1 MTTQS
6 SNNNRAKILIGL
18 LVVLLVS
25 LAGYTYTLIQ
35 QNKETVLFL
44 EADKAEVQKEL
55 EAIVVSYNEIL
66 QDNKL
71 KDKELIAARDRIV
84 VLLDSV
90 KNYKAN
96 LSIINRYKAQVRALK
111 NERTQLFKRADS
123 LLIVTQRLAIEKDS
137 TTAVLN
143 KTIKVVDSVTTA
155 NTQLFNSLE
164 KGALIG
170 ISNLDATAIIVRK
183 GGKIKETKRASR
195 ADKIRVCYTI
205 APNTLAQ
212 AGDRVLYVQVIN
224 PDNNIIGDKSNITF
238 GQDLL
243 TYSKSES
250 VFYEN
255 QALDVCAIVGSTGQD
270 VLKGLYTINIFDA
283 QRQIGST
290 TLMLK

>member
-6 SNNNRAKILIGL
+6 NNNNRAKILIGL

-25 LAGYTYTLIQ
+25 LAAYTYTLIQ
-35 QNKETVLFL
+35 QNNETVLFL

-55 EAIVVSYNEIL
+55 EALVVSYNEIL

-71 KDKELIAARDRIV
+71 KDKDLIAARDRII

-90 KNYKAN
+90 KDYKAN
-96 LSIINRYKAQVRALK
+96 LSIITRYKAQVKGLK

-123 LLIVTQRLAIEKDS
+123 LLVVTQRLAVEKDS
-137 TTAVLN
+137 TTAVLI

>member
-1 MTTQS
+1 MKTHS
-6 SNNNRAKILIGL
+6 NNNNRAKILIGL

-66 QDNKL
+66 QDNKI

-170 ISNLDATAIIVRK
+170 ISNLDVTAIIVRK
-183 GGKIKETKRASR
+183 GGKIKQTKRASR

-224 PDNNIIGDKSNITF
+224 PENNIIGDKSNITF

>member
-6 SNNNRAKILIGL
+6 NNNNRAKILIGL

-44 EADKAEVQKEL
+44 EADKAELQKEL
-55 EAIVVSYNEIL
+55 EALVVSYNEIL
-66 QDNKL
+66 QDNNL
-71 KDKELIAARDRIV
+71 KDKDLLAARDRVIA
-84 VLLDSV
+84 LLDSV
-90 KNYKAN
+90 KDYKAN
-96 LSIINRYKAQVRALK
+96 LSIITRYKAQVRGLK

-123 LLIVTQRLAIEKDS
+123 LLVVTQRLAIEKDS
-137 TTAVLN
+137 TTAVLV

-250 VFYEN
+250 IFYEN
-255 QALDVCAIVGSTGQD
+255 QALDVCAIIGTTGQD

-290 TLMLK
+290 TLILK

>member
-55 EAIVVSYNEIL
+55 EALVVSYNEIL

-71 KDKELIAARDRIV
+71 KDKDLIAARDRIV

-96 LSIINRYKAQVRALK
+96 LSIITRYKAQVRGLK
-111 NERTQLFKRADS
+111 NERAQLFKRADS
-123 LLIVTQRLAIEKDS
+123 LLVVTQRLAIEKDS
-137 TTAVLN
+137 TTAVLI

-255 QALDVCAIVGSTGQD
+255 QALDVCAIIGTTGQD

>member
-25 LAGYTYTLIQ
+25 LAGYTYTLIE

-55 EAIVVSYNEIL
+55 EALVVSYNEIL
-66 QDNKL
+66 QDNEL
-71 KDKELIAARDRIV
+71 KDKDLIAARDRII

-90 KNYKAN
+90 KDYKAN
-96 LSIINRYKAQVRALK
+96 LSIITRYKAQVRGLK

-123 LLIVTQRLAIEKDS
+123 LLVVTQRLAIEKDS
-137 TTAVLN
+137 TTAVLI

-243 TYSKSES
+243 TYSKSAS

-255 QALDVCAIVGSTGQD
+255 QALDVCAIVGVTGQD
-270 VLKGLYTINIFDA
+270 VLKGFYTINIFDA

>member
-66 QDNKL
+66 QDNEL

-96 LSIINRYKAQVRALK
+96 LSIINRYKAQVRGLK

-170 ISNLDATAIIVRK
+170 ITNLDATAIIVRK
-183 GGKIKETKRASR
+183 GGKIKQTKRASR

-243 TYSKSES
+243 TYSKSEI

-255 QALDVCAIVGSTGQD
+255 KALDVCAIVGTTGQD

>member
-44 EADKAEVQKEL
+44 EADKAQVQKEL
-55 EAIVVSYNEIL
+55 EALVVSYNEIL

-71 KDKELIAARDRIV
+71 KDKDLIAARDRVI

-90 KNYKAN
+90 KDYKAN
-96 LSIINRYKAQVRALK
+96 LSIITRYKAQVRGLK
-111 NERTQLFKRADS
+111 NERAQLFKRADS
-123 LLIVTQRLAIEKDS
+123 LLVVTQRLAIEKDS
-137 TTAVLN
+137 TTAVLI

-255 QALDVCAIVGSTGQD
+255 QALDVCAIVGTAGQD

>member
-35 QNKETVLFL
+35 QNKETLLFL

-66 QDNKL
+66 QDNEL

-111 NERTQLFKRADS
+111 NERTQLFIRADS

-170 ISNLDATAIIVRK
+170 ITNLDATAIIVRK
-183 GGKIKETKRASR
+183 GGKIKQTKRASR

-243 TYSKSES
+243 TYSKSEI

-255 QALDVCAIVGSTGQD
+255 QALDVCAIIGTTGQD

>member
-1 MTTQS
+1 MKTQS

-55 EAIVVSYNEIL
+55 EALVVSYNEIL

-71 KDKELIAARDRIV
+71 KDKDLIAARDRII

-90 KNYKAN
+90 KDYKAN
-96 LSIINRYKAQVRALK
+96 LSIITRYKAQVRALK

-123 LLIVTQRLAIEKDS
+123 LLVVTQRLAVEKDS
-137 TTAVLN
+137 TTAVLI

-255 QALDVCAIVGSTGQD
+255 QALDVCAIVGTTGQD

>member
-66 QDNKL
+66 QDNEL

-96 LSIINRYKAQVRALK
+96 LSIINRYKAQVRGLK

-170 ISNLDATAIIVRK
+170 ITNLDVTAIIVRR
-183 GGKIKETKRASR
+183 GGKIKQTKRASR

-224 PDNNIIGDKSNITF
+224 PENNIIGDKSNITF

-243 TYSKSES
+243 TYSKSEI

-255 QALDVCAIVGSTGQD
+255 KALDVCAIVGTAGQD

>member
-35 QNKETVLFL
+35 QNKETLLFL

-66 QDNKL
+66 QDNEL

-111 NERTQLFKRADS
+111 NERTQLFIRADS
-123 LLIVTQRLAIEKDS
+123 LLFVTQRLAIEKDS

-170 ISNLDATAIIVRK
+170 ITNLDVTAIIVRR
-183 GGKIKETKRASR
+183 GGKIKQTKRASR

-224 PDNNIIGDKSNITF
+224 PENNIIGDKSNITF

-243 TYSKSES
+243 TYSKSDI

-255 QALDVCAIVGSTGQD
+255 KALDVCAIVGTAGQD

>member
-44 EADKAEVQKEL
+44 EADKAQVQKEL
-55 EAIVVSYNEIL
+55 EALVVSYNEIL

-71 KDKELIAARDRIV
+71 KDKDLIAARDRII

-90 KNYKAN
+90 KDYKAN
-96 LSIINRYKAQVRALK
+96 LSIITRYKAQVRGLK
-111 NERTQLFKRADS
+111 NERAQLFKRADS
-123 LLIVTQRLAIEKDS
+123 LLVVTQRLAIEKDS
-137 TTAVLN
+137 TTAVLI

-255 QALDVCAIVGSTGQD
+255 QALDVCAIIGTTGQD

>member
-6 SNNNRAKILIGL
+6 NNNNRAKILIGL

-55 EAIVVSYNEIL
+55 EALVVSYNEIL

-71 KDKELIAARDRIV
+71 KDKDLIAARDRII

-90 KNYKAN
+90 KDYKAN
-96 LSIINRYKAQVRALK
+96 LSIITRYKAQVRGLK
-111 NERTQLFKRADS
+111 NERAQLFKRADS
-123 LLIVTQRLAIEKDS
+123 LLVVTQRLAIEKDS
-137 TTAVLN
+137 TTAVLI

-195 ADKIRVCYTI
+195 ADKIRVCFTI

-255 QALDVCAIVGSTGQD
+255 QALDVCAIVGTTGQD

>member
-44 EADKAEVQKEL
+44 EADKAQVQKEL
-55 EAIVVSYNEIL
+55 EALVVSYNEIL

-71 KDKELIAARDRIV
+71 KDKDLIAARDRIV

-96 LSIINRYKAQVRALK
+96 LSIITRYKAQVRGLK
-111 NERTQLFKRADS
+111 NERAQLFKRADS
-123 LLIVTQRLAIEKDS
+123 LLVVTQRLAIEKDS
-137 TTAVLN
+137 TTAVLI

-255 QALDVCAIVGSTGQD
+255 QALDVCAIVGTTGQD

>member
-6 SNNNRAKILIGL
+6 SNNNLAKILIGL
-18 LVVLLVS
+18 LVILLVS
-25 LAGYTYTLIQ
+25 LAGYTYKLIQ

-55 EAIVVSYNEIL
+55 EALIVSYDEIL

-71 KDKELIAARDRIV
+71 KDKDLIAARDRII

-90 KNYKAN
+90 KDYKAN
-96 LSIINRYKAQVRALK
+96 LSIITRYKAQVRGLK
-111 NERTQLFKRADS
+111 NERAELFKRADS
-123 LLIVTQRLAIEKDS
+123 LLLVTERLAIERDS

-143 KTIKVVDSVTTA
+143 KTIKAVDSVTTA
-155 NTQLFNSLE
+155 NTQMSKSLE

-170 ISNLDATAIIVRK
+170 IINLNASAIIVRK

-195 ADKIRVCYTI
+195 ADKIRVCFTI
-205 APNTLAQ
+205 APNNLAQ

-243 TYSKSES
+243 TYSKSTS

-255 QALDVCAIVGSTGQD
+255 QALDVCAILGTTGQD
-270 VLKGLYTINIFDA
+270 VLKGLYTISVFDA

>member
-6 SNNNRAKILIGL
+6 SNNNRANILIGL
-18 LVVLLVS
+18 LLVLLVS

-55 EAIVVSYNEIL
+55 EALVVSYNEIL
-66 QDNKL
+66 QDNNL
-71 KDKELIAARDRIV
+71 KDKDLLAARDRVIA
-84 VLLDSV
+84 LLDSV
-90 KNYKAN
+90 KDYKAN
-96 LSIINRYKAQVRALK
+96 LSIITRYKAQVRGLK

-123 LLIVTQRLAIEKDS
+123 LLVVTQRLAIEKDS
-137 TTAVLN
+137 TTAVLV

-255 QALDVCAIVGSTGQD
+255 QALDVCAIIGTTGQD

>member
-55 EAIVVSYNEIL
+55 EALVVSYNEIL

-71 KDKELIAARDRIV
+71 KDKDLIAARDRII

-96 LSIINRYKAQVRALK
+96 LSIITRYKAQVRGLK
-111 NERTQLFKRADS
+111 NERAQLFKRADS
-123 LLIVTQRLAIEKDS
+123 LLVVTQRLAIEKDS
-137 TTAVLN
+137 TTAVLI

-155 NTQLFNSLE
+155 NTQLFKSLE

-183 GGKIKETKRASR
+183 GGKIKQTKRASR

>member
-6 SNNNRAKILIGL
+6 NNNNRAKILIGL

-55 EAIVVSYNEIL
+55 EALVVSYNEIL

-71 KDKELIAARDRIV
+71 KDKDLIAARDRVI

-90 KNYKAN
+90 KDYKAN
-96 LSIINRYKAQVRALK
+96 LSIITRYKAQVRGLK
-111 NERTQLFKRADS
+111 NERVQLFKRADS
-123 LLIVTQRLAIEKDS
+123 LLVVTQRLAIEKDS
-137 TTAVLN
+137 TTAVLI

-255 QALDVCAIVGSTGQD
+255 QALDVCAIVGTAGQD

>member
-55 EAIVVSYNEIL
+55 EALVVSYNEIL

-71 KDKELIAARDRIV
+71 KDKDLIAARDRII

-90 KNYKAN
+90 KDYKAN
-96 LSIINRYKAQVRALK
+96 LSIITRYKAQVRGLK
-111 NERTQLFKRADS
+111 NERAQLFKRADS
-123 LLIVTQRLAIEKDS
+123 LLVVTQRLAIEKDS
-137 TTAVLN
+137 TTAVLV

>member
-1 MTTQS
+1 MKTHS
-6 SNNNRAKILIGL
+6 NNNNRAKILIGL

-66 QDNKL
+66 QDNEL
-71 KDKELIAARDRIV
+71 KDNELIAARDRIV

-111 NERTQLFKRADS
+111 NERTQLFIRADS

-170 ISNLDATAIIVRK
+170 ITNLDATAIIVRR
-183 GGKIKETKRASR
+183 GGKIKQTKRASR

-255 QALDVCAIVGSTGQD
+255 QALDVCAIIGTTGQD

>member
-55 EAIVVSYNEIL
+55 EALVVSYNEIL

-71 KDKELIAARDRIV
+71 KDKDLIAARDRIV

-96 LSIINRYKAQVRALK
+96 LSIITRYKAQVRGLK
-111 NERTQLFKRADS
+111 NERAQLFKRADS
-123 LLIVTQRLAIEKDS
+123 LLVVTQRLAIEKDS
-137 TTAVLN
+137 TTAVLI

-255 QALDVCAIVGSTGQD
+255 QALDVCAIVGTAGQD

>member
-35 QNKETVLFL
+35 QNKETLLFL

-55 EAIVVSYNEIL
+55 EALVVSYNEIL

-71 KDKELIAARDRIV
+71 KDKDLIAARDRIV
-84 VLLDSV
+84 VLLNSV

-96 LSIINRYKAQVRALK
+96 LSIINRYKAQVRGLK

-170 ISNLDATAIIVRK
+170 ITNLDATAIIVRK

-255 QALDVCAIVGSTGQD
+255 QALDVCAIIGTTGQD

>member
-44 EADKAEVQKEL
+44 EADKAQVQKEL
-55 EAIVVSYNEIL
+55 EALVVSYNEIL
-66 QDNKL
+66 QDNEL
-71 KDKELIAARDRIV
+71 KDKDLIAARDRII

-90 KNYKAN
+90 KDYKAN
-96 LSIINRYKAQVRALK
+96 LSIITRYKAQVRALK
-111 NERTQLFKRADS
+111 NERAQLFKRADS
-123 LLIVTQRLAIEKDS
+123 LLVVTQRLAIEKDS
-137 TTAVLN
+137 TTAVLI

-183 GGKIKETKRASR
+183 GGKIKETKRANR

>member
-55 EAIVVSYNEIL
+55 EALVVSYNEIL

-71 KDKELIAARDRIV
+71 KDKDLIAARDRVI

-90 KNYKAN
+90 KDYKAN
-96 LSIINRYKAQVRALK
+96 LSIITRYKAQVRGLK
-111 NERTQLFKRADS
+111 NERAQLFKRADS
-123 LLIVTQRLAIEKDS
+123 LLVVTQRLAIEKDS
-137 TTAVLN
+137 TTAVLI

-224 PDNNIIGDKSNITF
+224 PENNIIGDKSNITF

-255 QALDVCAIVGSTGQD
+255 QALDVCAIIGTTGQD

>member
-6 SNNNRAKILIGL
+6 NNNNRAKILIGL

-44 EADKAEVQKEL
+44 EADKAQVQKEL
-55 EAIVVSYNEIL
+55 EALVVSYNEIL

-71 KDKELIAARDRIV
+71 KDKDLIAARDRII

-90 KNYKAN
+90 KDYKAN
-96 LSIINRYKAQVRALK
+96 LSIITRYKAQVKGLK
-111 NERTQLFKRADS
+111 NERAQLFKRADS
-123 LLIVTQRLAIEKDS
+123 LLVVTQRLAVEKDS
-137 TTAVLN
+137 TTAVLI

-212 AGDRVLYVQVIN
+212 SGDRVLYVQVIN

-255 QALDVCAIVGSTGQD
+255 QALDVCAIVGTAGQD

>member
-6 SNNNRAKILIGL
+6 NNNNRAKILIGL

-55 EAIVVSYNEIL
+55 EALVVSYNEIL

-71 KDKELIAARDRIV
+71 KDKDLIAARDRVI

-90 KNYKAN
+90 KDYKAN
-96 LSIINRYKAQVRALK
+96 LSIITRYKAQVRGLK
-111 NERTQLFKRADS
+111 NERAQLFKRADS
-123 LLIVTQRLAIEKDS
+123 LLVVTQRLAIEKDS
-137 TTAVLN
+137 TTAVLI

-183 GGKIKETKRASR
+183 GGKIKETKRATR

-255 QALDVCAIVGSTGQD
+255 QALDVCAIVGTKGQD

>member
-25 LAGYTYTLIQ
+25 LAGYTYTLIE

-55 EAIVVSYNEIL
+55 EALVVSYNEIL
-66 QDNKL
+66 QDNEL
-71 KDKELIAARDRIV
+71 KDKDLIAARDRII

-90 KNYKAN
+90 KDYKAN
-96 LSIINRYKAQVRALK
+96 LSIITRYKAQVRGLK

-123 LLIVTQRLAIEKDS
+123 LLVVTQRLAIEKDS
-137 TTAVLN
+137 TTAVLV

-250 VFYEN
+250 IFYEN
-255 QALDVCAIVGSTGQD
+255 QALDVCAIIGTTGQD

>member
-66 QDNKL
+66 QDNEL

-111 NERTQLFKRADS
+111 NERTQLFIRADS
-123 LLIVTQRLAIEKDS
+123 LLFVTQRLAIEKDS

-170 ISNLDATAIIVRK
+170 ITNLDVTAIIVRR
-183 GGKIKETKRASR
+183 GGKIKQTKRASR

-224 PDNNIIGDKSNITF
+224 PENNIIGDKSNITF

-243 TYSKSES
+243 TYSKSEI

-255 QALDVCAIVGSTGQD
+255 KALDVCAIVGTAGQD

>member
-6 SNNNRAKILIGL
+6 NNNNRAKILIGL

-55 EAIVVSYNEIL
+55 EALVVSYNEIL

-71 KDKELIAARDRIV
+71 KDKDLIAARDRII

-90 KNYKAN
+90 KDYKAN
-96 LSIINRYKAQVRALK
+96 LSIITRYKAQVRALK
-111 NERTQLFKRADS
+111 NERAQLFKRADS
-123 LLIVTQRLAIEKDS
+123 LLVVTQRLAIEKDS
-137 TTAVLN
+137 TTAVLI

-170 ISNLDATAIIVRK
+170 ISNLDVTAIIVRK
-183 GGKIKETKRASR
+183 GGKIKQTKRASR

-255 QALDVCAIVGSTGQD
+255 QALDVCAIVGTAGQD

>member
-66 QDNKL
+66 QDNEL

-111 NERTQLFKRADS
+111 NERTQLFIRADS
-123 LLIVTQRLAIEKDS
+123 LLFVTQRLAIEKDS

-170 ISNLDATAIIVRK
+170 ITNLDATAIIVRR
-183 GGKIKETKRASR
+183 GGKIKQTKRASR

-255 QALDVCAIVGSTGQD
+255 QALDVCAIIGTTGQD

>member
-71 KDKELIAARDRIV
+71 KDKELIAARDRII

-90 KNYKAN
+90 KDYKAN
-96 LSIINRYKAQVRALK
+96 LSIITRYKAQVRALK
-111 NERTQLFKRADS
+111 NERAQLFKRADS
-123 LLIVTQRLAIEKDS
+123 LLVVTQRLAIEKDS

-170 ISNLDATAIIVRK
+170 ITNLDVTAIIVRK

-255 QALDVCAIVGSTGQD
+255 KALDVCAIVGTKGQD

>member
-25 LAGYTYTLIQ
+25 LAGYTFTLVE

-55 EAIVVSYNEIL
+55 EALVVSYNETL
-66 QDNKL
+66 QDNEL
-71 KDKELIAARDRIV
+71 KDKDLIAARDRII

-90 KNYKAN
+90 KDYKAN
-96 LSIINRYKAQVRALK
+96 LSIITRYKAQVRGLK

-123 LLIVTQRLAIEKDS
+123 LLVVTQRLAIEKDS
-137 TTAVLN
+137 TTAVLI

-212 AGDRVLYVQVIN
+212 AGDRVLYVQIIN

-255 QALDVCAIVGSTGQD
+255 QALDVCAIVGTTGQD

>member
-55 EAIVVSYNEIL
+55 EALVVSYNEIL

-71 KDKELIAARDRIV
+71 KDKDLIAARDRVI

-90 KNYKAN
+90 KDYKAN
-96 LSIINRYKAQVRALK
+96 LSIITRYKAQVRGLK
-111 NERTQLFKRADS
+111 NERVQLFKRADS
-123 LLIVTQRLAIEKDS
+123 LLVVTQRLAIEKDS
-137 TTAVLN
+137 TTAVLI
-143 KTIKVVDSVTTA
+143 KTIKVIDSVTTA

>member
-66 QDNKL
+66 QDNEL
-71 KDKELIAARDRIV
+71 KDNELIAARDRIV

-111 NERTQLFKRADS
+111 NERTQLFIRADS

-170 ISNLDATAIIVRK
+170 ITNLDATAIIVRK
-183 GGKIKETKRASR
+183 GGKIKQTKRASR

-243 TYSKSES
+243 TYSKSEI

-255 QALDVCAIVGSTGQD
+255 KALDVCAIVGTTGQD

>member
-6 SNNNRAKILIGL
+6 NNNNRAKILIGL

-55 EAIVVSYNEIL
+55 EALVVSYNEIL

-71 KDKELIAARDRIV
+71 KDKDLIAARDRII

-90 KNYKAN
+90 KDYKAN
-96 LSIINRYKAQVRALK
+96 LSIITRYKAQVRGLK

-123 LLIVTQRLAIEKDS
+123 LLVVTQRLAIEKDS
-137 TTAVLN
+137 TTAVLV

-183 GGKIKETKRASR
+183 GGKIKETKRATR

-255 QALDVCAIVGSTGQD
+255 QALDVCAIVGTAGQD